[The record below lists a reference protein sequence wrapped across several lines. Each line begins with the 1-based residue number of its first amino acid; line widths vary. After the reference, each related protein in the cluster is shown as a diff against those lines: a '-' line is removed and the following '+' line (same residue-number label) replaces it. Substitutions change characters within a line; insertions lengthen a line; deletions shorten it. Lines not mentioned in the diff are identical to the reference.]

1 MQAPGPT
8 DPAIQLSLQ
17 QPTQELNNIVRNLG
31 ELLQLFKEAARETL
45 SIGHNAAGA
54 SGTAFTAVG
63 HQIVVGIQV
72 SSTSAAD
79 AVTINWVDSSAGTTH
94 NIITDGVIG
103 AAYPLYALGFEIALD
118 DGDTITYTGGDADM
132 DFIITYREDLL

>member
-1 MQAPGPT
+1 MDDNAPS
-8 DPAIQLSLQ
+8 IQLSLQ
-17 QPTQELNNIVRNLG
+17 QPTQEINNVARVIG
-31 ELLQLFKEAARETL
+31 QLLQLLKEAARETN

-54 SGTAFTAVG
+54 TGTAFTATG
-63 HQIVVGIQV
+63 HQIIVGIQV

-103 AAYPLYALGFEIALD
+103 AAYPLYALGFPIALD
-118 DGDTITYTGGDADM
+118 TGDTITYSGADADL
-132 DFIITYREDLL
+132 DFIISWVEDLL